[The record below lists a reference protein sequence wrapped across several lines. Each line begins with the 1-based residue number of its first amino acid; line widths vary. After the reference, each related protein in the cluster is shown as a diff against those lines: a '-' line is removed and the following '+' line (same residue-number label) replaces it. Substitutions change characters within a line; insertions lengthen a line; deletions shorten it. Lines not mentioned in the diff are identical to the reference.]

1 MSRWNGQQPV
11 EQADIRHHVTCTTA
25 RSRPETKEC
34 GTLLAILPQQDACS
48 EATKRLVVKDGYRK
62 NISCLRTEVSLTAQC
77 LLFICSEIKLGNC
90 FGSHKILTGFV
101 GFKVIYFY
109 SIMPVMGHSK

>member
-11 EQADIRHHVTCTTA
+11 EQADIRHRVTCVTA

-34 GTLLAILPQQDACS
+34 GTLLAILPQPDARS
-48 EATKRLVVKDGYRK
+48 EATKRLVLKDGDRK
-62 NISCLRTEVSLTAQC
+62 NISCLHTLVSLTSQC
-77 LLFICSEIKLGNC
+77 VLFIFSQIKLGNC

-101 GFKVIYFY
+101 GFKVTYFFY
-109 SIMPVMGHSK
+109 AHHGA